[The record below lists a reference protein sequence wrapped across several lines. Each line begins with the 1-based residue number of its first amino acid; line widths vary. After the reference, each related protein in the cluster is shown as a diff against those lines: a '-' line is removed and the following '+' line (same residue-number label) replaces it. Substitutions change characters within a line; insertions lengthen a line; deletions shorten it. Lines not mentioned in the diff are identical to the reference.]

1 VSFRKPEA
9 TVPADSATLVEE
21 GPPALF
27 EGEAAAGGS
36 ADGSVD
42 GSVHSQ
48 AAPAAGPGEDWPVR
62 VLLIEDDVVDRF
74 AFDRFV
80 RKEGL
85 RYDHVMAASYQEAMG
100 LLESRGFDV
109 VLTDYHL
116 GDGSALDILE
126 LELDVP
132 VVVITG
138 AGDEEIAVQAMRA
151 GAFDYLTKDT
161 ERRYLKM
168 VQVTIENARRHHLAA
183 RRERQLLQA
192 LKESEERYA
201 LAAAGANDGLW
212 DWDLRSGHL
221 YMSARWKSILGY
233 GEGELEPNISAW
245 LCLVHPED
253 LALLEAQLDAHIAGQ
268 TPHFENEHRI
278 RSSEG
283 DWRWVQVRGLAVRQ
297 PGGRAYRMAGSQRDI
312 TDRRRAEE
320 QLAHSAL
327 HDALT
332 GLPNRV
338 LFLDRLESALSRFQR
353 RAEAAFAVISFDL
366 DRFKVVNDS
375 LGHLAGDQ
383 LLRSLATR
391 LSTHCLRVGD
401 TFARLGGDEFAILLD
416 EVVELEKVEEV
427 ADHLQFALGAPFE
440 VAGHEVFCGVS
451 LGIAM
456 SAPSYRKAEDL
467 LRDADSAMYQAKA
480 QGRKRKVV
488 FRPDMHQSALA
499 RLQIESELRRAI
511 ERRELRVHYQP
522 LVDLH
527 KGLVRGFEA
536 LVRWQHPER
545 GLLYPGEFLSIA
557 QEAGLT
563 PAMGALVLEEACR
576 TLKAWQDEAPPEAA
590 RHLSVSVNLD
600 GQQLSS
606 LDLRDQVDA
615 ALRSSGL
622 EPKYLRLE
630 ITEDLLVRQP
640 KRAKE
645 ILEGLREQGVKIY
658 LDDFGIG
665 YSSLSQIEEFPIDV
679 LKIDRNFV
687 QRMTQDDSA
696 FEIVRT
702 ILMLAGN
709 LGLETLAEGIER
721 ESHLESLLRLGCRHG
736 QGYLFSKP
744 LPPEEA
750 RLWALSAADR
760 IVPGFGG

>member
-1 VSFRKPEA
+1 MSFPKREA
-9 TVPADSATLVEE
+9 AAPAVSATLVEDDPLAGE
-21 GPPALF
+21 AVASASA
-27 EGEAAAGGS
+27 EGEERAI
-36 ADGSVD
+36 
-42 GSVHSQ
+42 
-48 AAPAAGPGEDWPVR
+48 R

-85 RYDHVMAASYQEAMG
+85 RYDHVMAASYEEALG
-100 LLESRGFDV
+100 LLENRSFDV

-116 GDGSALDILE
+116 GDGSALDILQ
-126 LELDVP
+126 LALDVP

-168 VQVTIENARRHHLAA
+168 VQVTIENAQRHHLAA
-183 RRERQLLQA
+183 RRERQLVQA

-221 YMSARWKSILGY
+221 YMSPRWKSIVGY
-233 GEGELEPNISAW
+233 GEGELEPSLAAW
-245 LCLVHPED
+245 LELVHAED
-253 LALLEAQLDAHIAGQ
+253 LPLLQAQLDAHVVGQ

-278 RSSEG
+278 RTCEG
-283 DWRWVQVRGLAVRQ
+283 DWRWVQVRGLAVRE

-312 TDRRRAEE
+312 TDRRLAEE

-338 LFLDRLESALSRFQR
+338 LFLDRLESALRRFQR
-353 RAEAAFAVISFDL
+353 RADRAFAVISFDL

-375 LGHLAGDQ
+375 LGHHAGDH
-383 LLRSLATR
+383 LLRSLADR
-391 LSTHCLRVGD
+391 LRNCLRVGD
-401 TFARLGGDEFAILLD
+401 TFARLGGDEFSVLLD
-416 EVVELEKVEEV
+416 EVVQLEEVEEV
-427 ADHLQFALGAPFE
+427 ADRIQFALGSPFLVE
-440 VAGHEVFCGVS
+440 GHEVFCGVS
-451 LGIAM
+451 LGISM
-456 SAPSYRKAEDL
+456 SAPSYHKAEDL

-480 QGRKRKVV
+480 MGGTRKVV

-499 RLQIESELRRAI
+499 KLQIESELRRAI

-522 LVDLH
+522 LIDLH

-545 GLLYPGEFLSIA
+545 GLLYPGDFLSVA

-563 PAMGALVLEEACR
+563 VAMGALVLGEACR
-576 TLKAWQDEAPPEAA
+576 TLKAWQDEAPESA
-590 RHLSVSVNLD
+590 RYLSVSVNLD

-606 LDLRDQVDA
+606 LDLKDQVQT
-615 ALRSSGL
+615 ALRESGL

-665 YSSLSQIEEFPIDV
+665 YSSLSQIQEFPIDV
-679 LKIDRNFV
+679 LKVDRNFV
-687 QRMTQDDSA
+687 QRMTRDESA

-721 ESHLESLLRLGCRHG
+721 ESHLESLLRLGCRYG
-736 QGYLFSKP
+736 QGYLFSPP

>member
-1 VSFRKPEA
+1 MSFPRREA
-9 TVPADSATLVEE
+9 AAPADSATLVEDD
-21 GPPALF
+21 PLA
-27 EGEAAAGGS
+27 GEAVAAASAEGG
-36 ADGSVD
+36 
-42 GSVHSQ
+42 
-48 AAPAAGPGEDWPVR
+48 EWRIR

-85 RYDHVMAASYQEAMG
+85 RYDHLMAASYQEAVE
-100 LLESRGFDV
+100 LLEHRSFDV

-116 GDGSALDILE
+116 GDGSALDILQ
-126 LELDVP
+126 LALDVP

-168 VQVTIENARRHHLAA
+168 VQVTIENAQRHYLAA
-183 RRERQLLQA
+183 RRERQLVQA

-221 YMSARWKSILGY
+221 YMSARWKSIAGY
-233 GEGELEPNISAW
+233 GEGELEPSLAAW
-245 LCLVHPED
+245 LDLVHSED
-253 LALLEAQLDAHIAGQ
+253 LPLLQAQLDAHIAGQ

-278 RSSEG
+278 RTSEG
-283 DWRWVQVRGLAVRQ
+283 DWRWVQVRGLAVRE
-297 PGGRAYRMAGSQRDI
+297 PGGRAYRMAGSQRDV
-312 TDRRRAEE
+312 TDRRLAEE

-338 LFLDRLESALSRFQR
+338 LFLDRLESALRRFQR
-353 RAEAAFAVISFDL
+353 RADRAFAVISFDL

-375 LGHLAGDQ
+375 LGHHAGDH
-383 LLRSLATR
+383 LLRSLADR
-391 LSTHCLRVGD
+391 LRNCLRVGD
-401 TFARLGGDEFAILLD
+401 TFARLGGDEFSVLLD
-416 EVVELEKVEEV
+416 EVVQLEEVEEV
-427 ADHLQFALGAPFE
+427 ADRIQFALGSPFVVE
-440 VAGHEVFCGVS
+440 GHEVFCGVS
-451 LGIAM
+451 LGISM
-456 SAPSYRKAEDL
+456 SAPSYQKAEDL

-480 QGRKRKVV
+480 LGGTRKVV

-499 RLQIESELRRAI
+499 KLQIESELRRAI

-522 LVDLH
+522 LIDLH

-545 GLLYPGEFLSIA
+545 GLLYPGDFLGVA

-563 PAMGALVLEEACR
+563 VAMGALVLGEACR
-576 TLKAWQDEAPPEAA
+576 TIKAWQDEAPESA
-590 RHLSVSVNLD
+590 RYLSVSVNLD

-606 LDLRDQVDA
+606 LDLKDQVQT
-615 ALRSSGL
+615 ALRESGL

-640 KRAKE
+640 RRAKE

-665 YSSLSQIEEFPIDV
+665 YSSLSQIQEFPIDV
-679 LKIDRNFV
+679 LKVDRNFV
-687 QRMTQDDSA
+687 QRMTRDESA

-721 ESHLESLLRLGCRHG
+721 ESHLESLLRLGCRYG
-736 QGYLFSKP
+736 QGYLFSPP